1 MKIIGVCG
9 FQGAGKDTIAD
20 YLQNFHQFRRESFAG
35 TLKDAV
41 ASIFGWDRILL
52 EGRTKDKSYRLTLHL
67 SEMELKKP
75 LVSKKK
81 VTDGE

>member
-1 MKIIGVCG
+1 MVIGTGDKGIAPLIFQANGRPYRG
-9 FQGAGKDTIAD
+9 F
-20 YLQNFHQFRRESFAG
+20 
-35 TLKDAV
+35 
-41 ASIFGWDRILL
+41 L